1 MPEFRV
7 TIKAIISVDDP
18 QALDRLILCRMIEDE
33 SGEETISAMDD
44 DFEVVEYPDNWLDFN
59 EIIKK
64 DNSNDK

>member
-7 TIKAIISVDDP
+7 TINAIISVDDP
-18 QALDRLILCRMIEDE
+18 QVLDRLILCRMIEDE

-64 DNSNDK
+64 DNNNEQ